1 MTFKEAETILEDTAA
16 KLGEHFEVVQ
26 IMASWPAGEGKGTA
40 CSKRGIGN
48 WYARQ
53 GMAHDFIQ
61 SNAARENAAEIAA
74 AIKPEDVS

>member
-1 MTFKEAETILEDTAA
+1 MTFKEAETILEDAAA
-16 KLGEHFEVVQ
+16 KLGEHFDAVQ
-26 IMASWPAGEGKGTA
+26 IMASWPAGEGKGTV

-61 SNAARENAAEIAA
+61 SAAARENAAEIAA
-74 AIKPEDVS
+74 AIKPEEQQ